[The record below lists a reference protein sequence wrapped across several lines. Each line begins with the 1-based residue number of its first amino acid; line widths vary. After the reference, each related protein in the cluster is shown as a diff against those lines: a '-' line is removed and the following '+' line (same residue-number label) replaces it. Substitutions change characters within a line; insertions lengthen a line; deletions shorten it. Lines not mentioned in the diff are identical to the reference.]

1 MEKLTPL
8 GNNVIVKPLAEETVT
23 RGGIIIP
30 DTAKEKP
37 HEGEII
43 ATGPGKVGKQGNL
56 IPMDVKVGDLV
67 IYAKYTGSEI
77 KIGGEKLLIMPES
90 DILALKV
97 DAGAQGPAEAPK
109 VPAKSKAKGKK

>member
-1 MEKLTPL
+1 MEKLAPL
-8 GNNVIVKPLAEETVT
+8 GNNVIVKPVDEETIS

-43 ATGPGKVGKQGNL
+43 AAGPGKVNKAGKL
-56 IPMDVKVGDLV
+56 LPMDVKVGDRI

-77 KIGGEKLLIMPES
+77 KIANEKYLIMPES
-90 DILALKV
+90 DILAIKTSQ
-97 DAGAQGPAEAPK
+97 DA
-109 VPAKSKAKGKK
+109 AKAATPLTGKKSRRKQND

>member
-8 GNNVIVKPLAEETVT
+8 GNNVIVKPIAEEQVSK
-23 RGGIIIP
+23 GGIIIP

-43 ATGPGKVGKQGNL
+43 AAGPGKVNKAGNL
-56 IPMDVKVGDLV
+56 KPMDVKVGDRV

-77 KIGGEKLLIMPES
+77 KVEGEKYLIMPES
-90 DILALKV
+90 DILAIKV
-97 DAGAQGPAEAPK
+97 TGEAAKTSAAPAR
-109 VPAKSKAKGKK
+109 SKAKGKKNG

>member
-1 MEKLTPL
+1 MEKMTPL
-8 GNNVIVKPLAEETVT
+8 GNNVIVKPIAEEEKTKS
-23 RGGIIIP
+23 GLIIP

-43 ATGPGKVGKQGNL
+43 AAGPGKVNKTGQL
-56 IPMDVKVGDLV
+56 MPMDVRVGDRV

-77 KIGGEKLLIMPES
+77 KIEGEKYLIMPES

-97 DAGAQGPAEAPK
+97 EATAAAKPAAS
-109 VPAKSKAKGKK
+109 KSRAKGKKNG

>member
-8 GNNVIVKPLAEETVT
+8 GNNVIVKPVDEETVSK
-23 RGGIIIP
+23 GGIIIP

-43 ATGPGKVGKQGNL
+43 AAGPGKINKAGNL
-56 IPMDVKVGDLV
+56 LPMDIKVGDRI

-77 KIGGEKLLIMPES
+77 KIDNEKYLIMPES
-90 DILALKV
+90 DILAIKKSP
-97 DAGAQGPAEAPK
+97 GAARSATHS
-109 VPAKSKAKGKK
+109 AGKKSRGK

>member
-8 GNNVIVKPLAEETVT
+8 GDNVIVKPVAEEEKTKS
-23 RGGIIIP
+23 GLIIP

-43 ATGPGKVGKQGNL
+43 AAGPGKFSKAGQLV
-56 IPMDVKVGDLV
+56 PMDVKIGDRV

-77 KIGGEKLLIMPES
+77 KVEGETYLIMPES
-90 DILALKV
+90 DILAIKASQTVAAKPAAAKV
-97 DAGAQGPAEAPK
+97 R
-109 VPAKSKAKGKK
+109 AKGKNNG

>member
-8 GNNVIVKPLAEETVT
+8 GDNVIVKPVAEEEKTKS
-23 RGGIIIP
+23 GLIIP

-43 ATGPGKVGKQGNL
+43 AAGPGKFSKAGQL
-56 IPMDVKVGDLV
+56 IPMDVKIGDRV

-77 KIGGEKLLIMPES
+77 KVEGETYLIMPES
-90 DILALKV
+90 DILAIK
-97 DAGAQGPAEAPK
+97 ASQATAAKPAA
-109 VPAKSKAKGKK
+109 AKARTKGKNNG

>member
-8 GNNVIVKPLAEETVT
+8 GNNVIVRPLDEESVT

-43 ATGPGKVGKQGNL
+43 AAGPGKVSKKGSL
-56 IPMDVKVGDLV
+56 IPMGVKVGDHV

-77 KIGGEKLLIMPES
+77 KIDGEKYLIMPES

-97 DAGAQGPAEAPK
+97 DSAA
-109 VPAKSKAKGKK
+109 AKSKAKGKK

>member
-8 GNNVIVKPLAEETVT
+8 GNNVIVKPVAEETVSK
-23 RGGIIIP
+23 GGIIIP

-43 ATGPGKVGKQGNL
+43 AAGPGKVNKTGNL
-56 IPMDVKVGDLV
+56 MPMAVKIGDRI

-77 KIGGEKLLIMPES
+77 KINDEKYLIMPES

-97 DAGAQGPAEAPK
+97 TSTEVKTKTTSAGT
-109 VPAKSKAKGKK
+109 KARGKKND

>member
-8 GNNVIVKPLAEETVT
+8 GNNVIVKPLAEETISK
-23 RGGIIIP
+23 GGIIIP

-43 ATGPGKVGKQGNL
+43 AAGPGKINKAGNL
-56 IPMDVKVGDLV
+56 LPMDVKAGDRI

-77 KIGGEKLLIMPES
+77 KIDNEKYLIMPAS
-90 DILALKV
+90 DILAIKKPQ
-97 DAGAQGPAEAPK
+97 GAARTTTSSA
-109 VPAKSKAKGKK
+109 GKKSRGK